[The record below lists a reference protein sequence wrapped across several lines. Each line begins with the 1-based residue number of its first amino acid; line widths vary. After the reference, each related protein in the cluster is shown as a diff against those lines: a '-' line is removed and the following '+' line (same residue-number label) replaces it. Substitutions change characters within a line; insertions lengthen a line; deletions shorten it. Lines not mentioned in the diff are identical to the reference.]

1 MVAQRFKG
9 HGPMTVQ
16 ARGQADDASGL
27 VSDTMM
33 TRSIGDWDA
42 SRACVPQPECRAFRV
57 ERGGWRRVV
66 LASDGLWDVVSREK
80 VAKVAWRAKSAND
93 AAASLAELAW
103 TVSHQRFERLKDDT
117 TVLVV
122 DLDLAPPGV
131 VRTGKGSLAC
141 TML

>member
-1 MVAQRFKG
+1 MC
-9 HGPMTVQ
+9 T
-16 ARGQADDASGL
+16 
-27 VSDTMM
+27 
-33 TRSIGDWDA
+33 
-42 SRACVPQPECRAFRV
+42 C
-57 ERGGWRRVV
+57 
-66 LASDGLWDVVSREK
+66 EK
-80 VAKVAWRAKSAND
+80 AAKVARRAPSARE
-93 AAASLAELAW
+93 AASRLAELAW